1 MESRFQRILLTLG
14 LAWFSIAAH
23 GAEGDAGVLEDI
35 INPDLKRRE
44 LKERKLDSEIVEI
57 GFFAGVMSI
66 EDFGS
71 NDVYGGR
78 LALHVT
84 EDVFFELNAGAS
96 KLLRTSYEQE
106 GGNVIPDLLT
116 EEDRNL
122 TFYDLTIGVNF
133 FPGETYIGR
142 WAFHHHLYLV
152 GGGGNTLFAND
163 EFFTYVYG
171 GGFRLFVTDWIAL
184 RFDVRNHVLTH
195 GLFEDEKEVQNL
207 ATHMGLTLFF

>member
-35 INPDLKRRE
+35 INPDLERRE

-84 EDVFFELNAGAS
+84 EDVFFELNAGTS
-96 KLLRTSYEQE
+96 KLLESSYEQF
-106 GGNVIPDLLT
+106 GNEIPELIT
-116 EEDRNL
+116 EEGRDL

-152 GGGGNTLFAND
+152 GGGGNTLFADD
-163 EFFTYVYG
+163 EYFTYVYG

-195 GLFEDEKEVQNL
+195 DLFEDEKEVQNL